1 MTDVCILKVQITVAK
16 VKTEGAPHKNE
27 VRIRKKEKRTVEGMG
42 WGNYTEEMR
51 KQRQGRKQP
60 TAALPHIV
68 RTEKGREAKGVDTGW
83 YGFLSS

>member
-42 WGNYTEEMR
+42 WGNYTE
-51 KQRQGRKQP
+51 GRK
-60 TAALPHIV
+60 
-68 RTEKGREAKGVDTGW
+68 
-83 YGFLSS
+83 